1 MIVLLVVNH
10 KVDSIKERGVRRP
23 ARSSSRR
30 ASAAQ
35 RPCRVGPRR
44 APFRSRR
51 QTFLGF
57 SIAKRNEFQDL
68 ACTNSVKHTDHVELC
83 TVHCTHR
90 ICFSLP
96 FPRQEHYRCART
108 PEPVNIVFV
117 ACEISGTLIDRLI

>member
-68 ACTNSVKHTDHVELC
+68 ACTNTQITSSCARC
-83 TVHCTHR
+83 TVLIASVSLFLFHVRSTIVAREHPSPSTL
-90 ICFSLP
+90 FSLLAKSAA
-96 FPRQEHYRCART
+96 H
-108 PEPVNIVFV
+108 
-117 ACEISGTLIDRLI
+117 